1 MGAWR
6 SSARAASAFRLRS
19 PEFPPCCF
27 YFERLSFASLFWDPF
42 YPASLLTSCISF
54 EQHRQHCPPPAS
66 LHHPV
71 IPTVHFLHFNSC
83 GKEKGGLG
91 GGGAA
96 EMPCNMCLACAV
108 SDAAPK
114 RAPPPFR
121 SRSRAWR
128 WRLEPCPPRN
138 PLARQPA
145 SCLYSFTCAILVSS
159 RNPRSA
165 TVT

>member
-1 MGAWR
+1 MRESRALCACVPAGFPLAVST
-6 SSARAASAFRLRS
+6 SSIFPLPVYFGIPFILRPWSLVVFHLNSTVSTAHRLL
-19 PEFPPCCF
+19 
-27 YFERLSFASLFWDPF
+27 LS
-42 YPASLLTSCISF
+42 SCDS
-54 EQHRQHCPPPAS
+54 
-66 LHHPV
+66 
-71 IPTVHFLHFNSC
+71 TVHFLHFSSC
-83 GKEKGGLG
+83 GKEKGGLR

-96 EMPCNMCLACAV
+96 EMSCNLCLACAV
-108 SDAAPK
+108 SVAAPE
-114 RAPPPFR
+114 RAPLPLR